1 MDLNKKGQSMVV
13 GLMIFFFVFMTT
25 MILIPPLK
33 SIIEIGRDNLGCQY
47 TNLTTG
53 TAATCLI
60 VDLYMFYF
68 IAVVLAASS
77 VYLYV
82 RR

>member
-1 MDLNKKGQSMVV
+1 MLV
-13 GLMIFFFVFMTT
+13 GLMIFFFVFIVA
-25 MILIPPLK
+25 MILISPLK
-33 SIIEIGRDNLGCQY
+33 EVIEIGRTNLGCQY
-47 TNLTTG
+47 NNLTTG